1 MIVSLIGKNIMY
13 NLNLPKQITGNY
25 WITEQKGE
33 KGRKLVNIEG
43 NNNEWQVVN
52 NNYVEVIN
60 MKYIEADINNLKIT
74 DIGKVKS
81 ERAAILKEN
90 EMYYVYIRNTREV
103 FIMFCSPSY
112 DNTFLRYDIVKNEEI
127 CIGRSVKSQILYNN
141 KMVANLHAKIYNVNG
156 RMVLENYDECLG
168 TFVNNMPVGKNG
180 HILTNGDTIFIMGL
194 KIIIMGKSLF
204 INEPNNNVLCKKE
217 NLVAN
222 SELPTL
228 RQETHTEETNFED
241 LYKEDE
247 YFSRAP
253 RITNIIETEK
263 MKIDAPPHIQDKE
276 EMPAI
281 LAIGSSLTMGVMMFA
296 SIFNAIDGKV
306 NGTTS
311 SKQMVVQL
319 ITAGAMLIAMI
330 LFPILTVR
338 YNKNKKK
345 RYEEKRQT
353 KYKEYLE
360 NKSEQIN
367 KIMSDQRK
375 ILFENYPSPEE
386 CTDIILHK
394 GAKLWERKI
403 DDYDFLTV
411 RLGIGDIPL
420 KLDINYPEEQFTMDD
435 DNLIEILDN
444 IVKNSKLLKAAPI
457 SVSLVEKNVLAL
469 ITKKNEK
476 AEKFIQ
482 SLIIQLITFQSYEDL
497 KLVFFLKE
505 EKNEN
510 LEYVRMLPH
519 VWDNAKQIR
528 FFTYDMDEMNEVSK
542 YLEEELQERL
552 EQQER
557 DIDYKSFSPY
567 YLIITNDYKRVENL
581 KIITEILKLKT
592 NIGFSILCIT
602 DDMMQLPNECKT
614 FISIDKNNQMGTLF
628 ENEITTANT
637 QRHIALDNSAT
648 FFFEKICQ
656 VISNIP
662 IRYTQSG
669 TTALPSSYTFL
680 EMYDVGKIEQLNI
693 FERWNKNNP
702 TLSLKAPIGIDSY
715 GMPIV
720 LDIHEKY
727 HGPHGLIAGST
738 GSGKS
743 EFIITYI
750 LSLAINYHP
759 DDVAFILIDY
769 KGGGLAGAFDNAKVK
784 LPHLVGTITNIDTIG
799 LQRSLV
805 SIQSELRRRQVAF
818 NEARNLTDEGT
829 IDIYKYQKMYHAG
842 IVKKPIPHLL
852 IICDEFA
859 ELKQQQQEFMDELMS
874 VSRIGRSLGVHLI
887 LATQK
892 PAGIVN
898 DQIRSNSKFAV
909 CLKVQDKGDSTD
921 VIKRPDAANLKRVGQ
936 FYLQVGNDEYFVLGQ
951 SAYAGA
957 PYIPTDLTEKK
968 VDNSVAVISN
978 IGTIIKQVD
987 DEQQKIINTKG
998 EQLTSILKYMA
1009 NIAKERKIKSENL
1022 WLPAIPENIYVSEL
1036 RRKYNIETENRK
1048 IEPVIGEF
1056 DDPYNQRQGVKTID
1070 INNGGNTV
1078 VYGNAESGKET
1089 LLSTMI
1095 YDLISTHTT
1104 DEINLYILDF
1114 GTEALKI
1121 YRDAPQVGDVVF
1133 VTETE
1138 KITRFFA
1145 MLQRI
1150 IKERKEKLT
1159 DYNGDYNLYL
1169 KTAKEPMPVVTVIL
1183 NNYDSFAEIY
1193 QDKYEDIILALT
1205 RDGAKCGVVFVF
1217 SVTLYNSLRYRLTQN
1232 FKQKVALQM
1241 NDENDYY
1248 NVFEKV
1254 KKKRPSHLFGRGL
1267 IDEDGEVY
1275 EFQTAKICEAEE
1287 YTTKIKDQIEQ
1298 IKKQKMPKAPAI
1310 PILPDK
1316 VRLQDVKKYLK
1327 SLSFVPIGITK
1338 NDLKVCGYDFKKNLV
1353 NIITSRDMDAI
1364 VQLAKNLLEELEL
1377 IKNVQVCIFDIDN
1390 MISSEKENVGEKL
1403 IELMNNMQN
1412 EDKETMVVIIGI
1424 ERFLAELTTAQIKFA
1439 DMLNKMESNKRTNVI
1454 IVENVN
1460 KLKNHEYDE
1469 WYKTYVAKDNGIW
1482 IGNGIDTQYSLTIN
1496 AERKEIEPNC
1506 GSSFGY
1512 AVKQGTVQLVKLLG
1526 MKEKGDEDE

>member
-1 MIVSLIGKNIMY
+1 MIVSLIGKNIIY

-25 WITEQKGE
+25 WINEQKEE

-43 NNNEWQVVN
+43 NNNEWQVTNSNCVK
-52 NNYVEVIN
+52 VIN
-60 MKYIEADINNLKIT
+60 MKYIEANINNLNIT
-74 DIGKVKS
+74 SIEKTKFD
-81 ERAAILKEN
+81 ERTALKEN
-90 EMYYVYIRNTREV
+90 EMYYVYMKNTREI
-103 FIMFCSPSY
+103 FIMYCSPSY
-112 DNTFLRYDIVKNEEI
+112 DNTFLRFDIVKNEEI
-127 CIGRSVKSQILYNN
+127 CIGRSVKNQILYNN
-141 KMVANLHAKIYNVNG
+141 KMVANLHAKIYSLNG
-156 RMVLENYDECLG
+156 RMVIENYDNCLG
-168 TFVNNMPVGKNG
+168 TFVNNIPVGRNG
-180 HILTNGDTIFIMGL
+180 YILTNGDIIFIMGL
-194 KIIIMGKSLF
+194 KIIVMGKSLY
-204 INEPNNNVLCKKE
+204 INDPSNNVMCKSE
-217 NLVAN
+217 NLITN
-222 SELPTL
+222 RELPSL
-228 RQETHTEETNFED
+228 KKVNEEETNSED
-241 LYKEDE
+241 LYGEEE

-263 MKIDAPPHIQDKE
+263 MKIDAPPHMQDKE
-276 EMPAI
+276 EMPMI
-281 LAIGSSLTMGVMMFA
+281 LTLGSSLTMGVMMFA
-296 SIFNAIDGKV
+296 SIFNAIDGRIS
-306 NGTTS
+306 GTTS
-311 SKQMVVQL
+311 DKQMIIQL

-330 LFPILTVR
+330 LFPILTAR
-338 YNKNKKK
+338 YNKKKK
-345 RYEEKRQT
+345 IKYEEKRQA
-353 KYKEYLE
+353 KYKKYLE
-360 NKSEQIN
+360 EKNEQIN

-375 ILFENYPSPEE
+375 ILFENYLSPEE

-411 RLGIGDIPL
+411 RLGMGDIPL

-435 DNLIEILDN
+435 DNLIDILQN
-444 IVKNSKLLKAAPI
+444 IVKNSKILKSAPI
-457 SVSLVEKNVLAL
+457 SVSLAEKNILAL
-469 ITKKNEK
+469 ITDKNER

-505 EKNEN
+505 EEFEN
-510 LEYVRMLPH
+510 LEYVKMLPH

-528 FFTYDMDEMNEVSK
+528 FFAYDMDEMNEVSK

-552 EQQER
+552 EKQDR
-557 DIDYKSFSPY
+557 DRDYRSYSPY
-567 YLIITNDYKRVENL
+567 YLIITNDYKRIENL

-614 FISIDKNNQMGTLF
+614 FISIDKNNKIGTLF

-637 QRHIALDNSAT
+637 QRDIVLDNSAT
-648 FFFEKICQ
+648 FFFGKICQ

-662 IRYTQSG
+662 IRYTQTG
-669 TTALPSSYTFL
+669 TTALPTKYTFL

-693 FERWNKNNP
+693 LERWNKNNP

-715 GMPIV
+715 GMPIL

-805 SIQSELRRRQVAF
+805 SIQSELRRRQIAF

-859 ELKQQQQEFMDELMS
+859 ELKQQQQEFMDELIS

-898 DQIRSNSKFAV
+898 DQIRSNSKFAI

-936 FYLQVGNDEYFVLGQ
+936 FYMQVGNDEYFVLGQ

-978 IGTIIKQVD
+978 IGTIIKQVED
-987 DEQQKIINTKG
+987 TPQKNLNANG
-998 EQLTSILKYMA
+998 EQLTSILRYMT
-1009 NIAKERKIKSENL
+1009 NIAKERNIKTESL
-1022 WLPAIPENIYVSEL
+1022 WLPAIPENIYLSAL
-1036 RRKYNIETENRK
+1036 RRKYNVSIDKRK
-1048 IEPVIGEF
+1048 INPVIGEF

-1070 INNGGNTV
+1070 LNDEGNTII
-1078 VYGNAESGKET
+1078 YGNAESGKET

-1104 DEINLYILDF
+1104 DDINIYILDF

-1138 KITRFFA
+1138 KITRFFT
-1145 MLQRI
+1145 MLQKI
-1150 IKERKEKLT
+1150 IRERKEKLT
-1159 DYNGDYNLYL
+1159 EYNGDYNLYL
-1169 KTAKEPMPVVTVIL
+1169 KMAKEPMPLITVVL

-1193 QDKYEDIILALT
+1193 QDKYEDIMLALT

-1217 SVTLYNSLRYRLTQN
+1217 TVTLYNSLRYRLTQN
-1232 FKQKVALQM
+1232 FKQKIALQM

-1248 NVFEKV
+1248 NIFENV

-1267 IDEDGEVY
+1267 ITENGEVY
-1275 EFQTAKICEAEE
+1275 EFQTAKICESEE
-1287 YTTKIKDQIEQ
+1287 YTTEIKENIEK
-1298 IKKQKMPKAPAI
+1298 IKKQKMAKAPAI
-1310 PILPDK
+1310 PVLPDK
-1316 VRLQDVKKYLK
+1316 VMLKDVKKYLK
-1327 SLSFVPIGITK
+1327 GLSFVPIGITK
-1338 NDLKVCGYDFKKNLV
+1338 NELKVCGYDFRKNLI

-1364 VQLAKNLLEELEL
+1364 VQFAKNLLEEIEL
-1377 IKNVQVCIFDIDN
+1377 VKNIKIFVFDIEN
-1390 MISSEKENVGEKL
+1390 MLSTEDEGISEKIV
-1403 IELMNNMQN
+1403 ELTTEMQN
-1412 EDKETMVVIIGI
+1412 QDKEIIVIIIGI
-1424 ERFLAELTTAQIKFA
+1424 EKFLTELTMMQIKFA
-1439 DMLNKMESNKRTNVI
+1439 DILSKMEETKKTNVV

-1469 WYKTYVAKDNGIW
+1469 WYKTYVTKDNGIW
-1482 IGNGIDTQYSLTIN
+1482 IGNGIDSQYSLTIN
-1496 AERKEIEPNC
+1496 AERKEIVPNC
-1506 GSSFGY
+1506 GNSFGY
-1512 AVKQGTVQLVKLLG
+1512 AIRQGMVQLVKLLG